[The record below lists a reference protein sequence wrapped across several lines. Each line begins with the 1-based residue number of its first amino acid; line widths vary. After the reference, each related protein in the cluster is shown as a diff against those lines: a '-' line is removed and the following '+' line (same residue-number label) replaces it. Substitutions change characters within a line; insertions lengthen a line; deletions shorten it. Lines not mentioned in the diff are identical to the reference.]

1 MLDFIAVSQ
10 AIFLG
15 KLFQGEIWLDIDLII
30 LRKKIEI
37 WLEMAWIMLEKKK
50 WIEDPAEHMNAISSY
65 HHNLYSTTF
74 FVINSL

>member
-37 WLEMAWIMLEKKK
+37 WLEMAWIMLEKK

>member
-15 KLFQGEIWLDIDLII
+15 KLFQGEIWLAIDLII

-37 WLEMAWIMLEKKK
+37 WLEMAWIMLGKK

-65 HHNLYSTTF
+65 HHNLYSTTY
-74 FVINSL
+74 FVINSH